1 MDRKFIMFANA
12 ILFFMIVTNLWN
24 AASGWLFDDIDMSSN
39 PHLQTAL
46 LYVICGF
53 LFNQH
58 FSTKT
63 FHKNTME
70 IK

>member
-12 ILFFMIVTNLWN
+12 ILFFMIATNLW
-24 AASGWLFDDIDMSSN
+24 AAVSAWLFNDINMSSN

-53 LFNQH
+53 LFNQYG
-58 FSTKT
+58 TEKRMQKQ
-63 FHKNTME
+63 HKRD
-70 IK
+70 